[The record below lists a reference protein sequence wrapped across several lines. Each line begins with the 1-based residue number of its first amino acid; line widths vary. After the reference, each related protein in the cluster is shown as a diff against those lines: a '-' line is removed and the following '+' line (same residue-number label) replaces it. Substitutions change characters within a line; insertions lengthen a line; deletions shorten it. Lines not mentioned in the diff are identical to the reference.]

1 VEDTDASDL
10 VAEKEEELRRS
21 EEEARRSEAELKKQT
36 YLSKLFDSIY
46 YILKENL
53 PDTEVIDK
61 LRNIERNLIV
71 SYITD
76 NSDRKSLKEGLET
89 IEIKYRHNKHIK
101 KYVKTILNKLDLN

>member
-1 VEDTDASDL
+1 MDASDL
-10 VAEKEEELRRS
+10 VAEKEEEVKRTR
-21 EEEARRSEAELKKQT
+21 EEAKRTREELYKQT

-46 YILKENL
+46 NVLKENL
-53 PDTEVIDK
+53 HDTEVITK

-76 NSDRKSLKEGLET
+76 KSDRKSLKEGLET
-89 IEIKYRHNKHIK
+89 IEIKYRHNKQIK